1 MEDNENQQI
10 LLDEL
15 EKEIQRELKLP
26 DAVGYE
32 PPPISEKRLSLSCP
46 KINRHLRI
54 CSSFSIK
61 FSIPITRIR
70 KNNSIFLSTQHI
82 LSAYARW
89 VV

>member
-32 PPPISEKRLSLSCP
+32 PPPISENEKEY
-46 KINRHLRI
+46 
-54 CSSFSIK
+54 SFAFDKS
-61 FSIPITRIR
+61 
-70 KNNSIFLSTQHI
+70 
-82 LSAYARW
+82 
-89 VV
+89 

>member
-32 PPPISEKRLSLSCP
+32 PPPISKTKR
-46 KINRHLRI
+46 K
-54 CSSFSIK
+54 K
-61 FSIPITRIR
+61 TRPA
-70 KNNSIFLSTQHI
+70 NLF
-82 LSAYARW
+82 
-89 VV
+89 V